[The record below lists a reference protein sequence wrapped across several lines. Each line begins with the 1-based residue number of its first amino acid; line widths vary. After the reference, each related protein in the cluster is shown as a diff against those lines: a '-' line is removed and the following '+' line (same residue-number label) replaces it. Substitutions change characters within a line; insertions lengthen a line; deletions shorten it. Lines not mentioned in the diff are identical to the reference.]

1 MDWSLRCIG
10 GCVGLMVRI
19 HLKLDVKMFISTS
32 CSLQEVVDVKFVN
45 ALSKESSYWSAD
57 LLTAPMISGD
67 TVNFF
72 FDIFLYVQP

>member
-1 MDWSLRCIG
+1 
-10 GCVGLMVRI
+10 
-19 HLKLDVKMFISTS
+19 MFISTS